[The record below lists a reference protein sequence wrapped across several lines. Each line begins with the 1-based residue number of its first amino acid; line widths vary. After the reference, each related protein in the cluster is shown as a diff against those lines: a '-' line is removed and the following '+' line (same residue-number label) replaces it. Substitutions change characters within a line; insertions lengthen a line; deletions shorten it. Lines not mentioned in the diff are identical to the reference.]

1 LKKIESTEQRE
12 QALEW
17 MVKTAQE
24 VEHPLISEEEKAK
37 KLKVYDYVSDQV
49 LAYNKVLYAGSGYPE
64 DQEEEKKSLP
74 EKKQVNLSDWLDED

>member
-24 VEHPLISEEEKAK
+24 VEHPLISEEDKAK
-37 KLKVYDYVSDQV
+37 KLKVYDYVSTQV
-49 LAYNKVLYAGSGYPE
+49 QAYNKVLYAGSRLHE
-64 DQEEEKKSLP
+64 DQEIRDSQTD
-74 EKKQVNLSDWLDED
+74 KKQVKLSDWLDDE

>member
-1 LKKIESTEQRE
+1 MKKIESVEQRE

-24 VEHPLISEEEKAK
+24 VEHPLISEEDKAK

-49 LAYNKVLYAGSGYPE
+49 QQYNKVIYAGSGYPS
-64 DQEEEKKSLP
+64 DQEEEKLKT
-74 EKKQVNLSDWLDED
+74 EENQVNLSDWLDED